1 MELLNDLLSHQY
13 ADAVVVAVDVVDVL
27 CVVAVVVVVDD
38 VGDVLCVVV
47 FVVVGGGGGVL
58 LLLMLL
64 LCYVVVVVAVVIT
77 NITMTLECY
86 DLSSWVRISPGA
98 SGGMKSYTASRNLG
112 SSRPGT

>member
-27 CVVAVVVVVDD
+27 CVVVDD

-47 FVVVGGGGGVL
+47 FVGGGGGGGVL

-64 LCYVVVVVAVVIT
+64 LCYVVVVVVVVIT

-86 DLSSWVRISPGA
+86 DLGSWVRISPGA
-98 SGGMKSYTASRNLG
+98 SGGMKSYTASGNLD

>member
-27 CVVAVVVVVDD
+27 CVVVDD

-47 FVVVGGGGGVL
+47 FVVGGGGVL
-58 LLLMLL
+58 LLL
-64 LCYVVVVVAVVIT
+64 LCYVVVVVVVVIT

-86 DLSSWVRISPGA
+86 DLGSWVRISPGA
-98 SGGMKSYTASRNLG
+98 SGGMKSYTASGNLG

>member
-13 ADAVVVAVDVVDVL
+13 ADAVVVTVDVVDVL
-27 CVVAVVVVVDD
+27 CVVVVVVVVVDD

-47 FVVVGGGGGVL
+47 FVVVGGGVL
-58 LLLMLL
+58 LLL
-64 LCYVVVVVAVVIT
+64 LCYVVVVVVVVIT

-86 DLSSWVRISPGA
+86 DLGSWVRISPGA
-98 SGGMKSYTASRNLG
+98 SGGMKSYTASGNLG

>member
-1 MELLNDLLSHQY
+1 MLSHQY

-64 LCYVVVVVAVVIT
+64 LCYVVVPVVIT

-86 DLSSWVRISPGA
+86 DLGSWVRISPGA
-98 SGGMKSYTASRNLG
+98 SGGMKSYTASGNLG

>member
-27 CVVAVVVVVDD
+27 GVVAVVVDD

-47 FVVVGGGGGVL
+47 FVVGGGGGGVL

-64 LCYVVVVVAVVIT
+64 LSYVVVVVDVVIT
-77 NITMTLECY
+77 NITMTLEFY
-86 DLSSWVRISPGA
+86 DLGSWVRISPGA
-98 SGGMKSYTASRNLG
+98 SGGMKSYTASGNLG

>member
-27 CVVAVVVVVDD
+27 CVVAVVVDD
-38 VGDVLCVVV
+38 VGDVLCIVV
-47 FVVVGGGGGVL
+47 FVVGGGGVL

-64 LCYVVVVVAVVIT
+64 LCYVVVVVVVAVVIT

-86 DLSSWVRISPGA
+86 DLGSWVRISPGA
-98 SGGMKSYTASRNLG
+98 SGGMKSYTASGNLG